1 LLDPSPTTSAGV
13 GKAPSR
19 VIRSPPARAGRGAAV
34 AEPAL
39 VPGVRL
45 AAGWFAAAS
54 GGPCTDKAAESGQHT
69 ITKITAKTK
78 AVNPSHRTSAA
89 SFGRLAP
96 ITGTALVAII
106 YPFVIV
112 PAEIRYGLFVKLN
125 RGSHRERRHWL
136 LTSF

>member
-1 LLDPSPTTSAGV
+1 
-13 GKAPSR
+13 
-19 VIRSPPARAGRGAAV
+19 V

-39 VPGVRL
+39 IPDVRL
-45 AAGWFAAAS
+45 AAGRFAAAS
-54 GGPCTDKAAESGQHT
+54 GGLCTDKAAESGQHT

-89 SFGRLAP
+89 SFGRLSP

-112 PAEIRYGLFVKLN
+112 PAEIGYGLFVKLN

>member
-1 LLDPSPTTSAGV
+1 M
-13 GKAPSR
+13 
-19 VIRSPPARAGRGAAV
+19 

-45 AAGWFAAAS
+45 AAGWFAVGS
-54 GGPCTDKAAESGQHT
+54 GGLCTDKAAESDQHT
-69 ITKITAKTK
+69 ITKIAVKMK
-78 AVNPSHRTSAA
+78 AVNPSHRTSPA
-89 SFGRLAP
+89 SLGWLAP

-112 PAEIRYGLFVKLN
+112 PAEIGYGLFVKLN